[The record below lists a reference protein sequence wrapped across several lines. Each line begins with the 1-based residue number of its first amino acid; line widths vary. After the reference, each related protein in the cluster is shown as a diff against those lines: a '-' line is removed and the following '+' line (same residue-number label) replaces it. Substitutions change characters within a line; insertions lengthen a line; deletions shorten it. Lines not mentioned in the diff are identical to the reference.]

1 MVVFLHHIFTE
12 LKRILVSN
20 MDTSSFIGLLYNAA
34 LLIALGVIYDA
45 LNLES
50 IKNKTS
56 RELTSG
62 LLVGLLGLVVMNT
75 SWELAPGMLFDT
87 RWVLISLCGLF
98 FGIVPTLIAGVMMV
112 SLRLNIGGPG
122 ILVGSLVVII
132 PGFLGCLFAY
142 IAKHKNLTLNW
153 FNLYVFGMLIQ
164 ICALGCMLLMPA
176 QFRFKVIEA
185 VLQPV
190 IFIFPICTMLMG
202 LILRRQRDRRKTESD
217 LTKSQKLLNRE
228 QSLMRGLIDSL
239 PDLISFKDTQG
250 RYLGCNHAFEQYTG
264 LTENE
269 LKGKMDQELTGNFK
283 PSDMEG
289 LNEQEIIASGKV
301 YSQDEWV
308 IYPDGG
314 KVLHETIKKTFDGL
328 DGTRYGLMSVSRD
341 ITERQNHEE
350 QIRKLAFYDP
360 LTQLPNRRMFQDR
373 LQMMVTSNSRDEQLN
388 ALFFIDLDHFKT
400 LNDTQG
406 HNVGD
411 RLLIAVAGRM
421 HDSLRE
427 EDLVARLGG
436 DEFVAMISN
445 LGENEVSAGH
455 AAEEIAEKIRLS
467 ICKPYKLSTNEDLDD
482 TNEIVFHCTPSIGI
496 SIFRSNLAN
505 HDEILKQAD
514 VAMYQAKA
522 AGRNTIRFFDP
533 AMQIALEKN
542 AAILAELHQA
552 IGNGEL
558 ELYYQ
563 IQIDETKGIL
573 GAEVLLRWLH
583 PTRGMVSPFEFI
595 PLAEESGLIIPI
607 GSWVLETACQQLKA
621 WEKYPNRKHWQVS
634 VNVSALQ
641 FQQEDFVEI
650 VQDIISSNNINPRC
664 LKLEL
669 TESMVLENI
678 DIIIQKMQQL
688 NRLGIDFSMDD
699 FGTGYSSLSCLKR
712 LPLKQLKIDQSFV
725 RDITTDPD
733 DAAIVQTII
742 NLSSSLNYDV
752 IAEGVETDE
761 QRQFLFN
768 NGCSQYQGYLFSR
781 PVPISEFEELVSAES
796 LNFYTGSTLKDDKAI

>member
-1 MVVFLHHIFTE
+1 
-12 LKRILVSN
+12 

-50 IKNKTS
+50 INNKTV
-56 RELTSG
+56 RDLISG
-62 LLVGLLGLVVMNT
+62 FLVGLLGLAVMNT
-75 SWELAPGMLFDT
+75 SWEMAPGVLFDT

-98 FGIVPTLIAGVMMV
+98 FGLIPTIIAGIMMV

-132 PGFLGCLFAY
+132 PACLGLLFAY
-142 IAKHKNLTLNW
+142 ISKLKNLTLDW
-153 FNLYVFGMLIQ
+153 FKLYAFGMLIQ
-164 ICALGCMLLMPA
+164 ITVLSCMFIMPEHLRYKIINA
-176 QFRFKVIEA
+176 II
-185 VLQPV
+185 LPL
-190 IFIFPICTMLMG
+190 ILIFPICTMLVG
-202 LILRRQRDRRKTESD
+202 LILRRQRDRRKAESD

-228 QSLMRGLIDSL
+228 QSLMRGLIGSL
-239 PDLISFKDTQG
+239 PDLISFKDTRG

-264 LTENE
+264 LTEKE
-269 LKGKMDQELTGNFK
+269 LKGKTDQELTGSFK

-289 LNEQEIIASGKV
+289 LDEKEIIASGKV

-308 IYPDGG
+308 VYPDGG

-341 ITERQNHEE
+341 ITERKNHEE

-373 LQMMVTSNSRDEQLN
+373 LQLMVTSNSRDEQLN

-411 RLLIAVAGRM
+411 RLLIAVAARM
-421 HDSLRE
+421 HDCLRE

-436 DEFVAMISN
+436 DEFVAMISH

-467 ICKPYKLSTNEDLDD
+467 ICKPYRLSINEDFDE
-482 TNEIVFHCTPSIGI
+482 TNEIVFYCTPSIGI
-496 SIFRSNLAN
+496 SIFKSNLAN

-533 AMQIALEKN
+533 AMQIALEKD
-542 AAILAELHQA
+542 AAILAELRGA
-552 IGNGEL
+552 IANNEL

-563 IQIDETKGIL
+563 IQIDEIKGIL

-607 GSWVLETACQQLKA
+607 GFWVLETACQQLKV
-621 WEKYPNRKHWQVS
+621 WERLPNRKHWQVS

-641 FQQEDFVEI
+641 FQQEDFVET
-650 VQDIISSNNINPRC
+650 VQKIISSNNINPHC

-669 TESMVLENI
+669 TESMVLENV
-678 DIIIQKMQQL
+678 DIIIEKMRLL
-688 NRLGIDFSMDD
+688 NQLGIDFSMDD

-712 LPLKQLKIDQSFV
+712 LPLNQLKIDQSFV

-733 DAAIVQTII
+733 DAAIVKTII
-742 NLSSSLNYDV
+742 NLSKSLNYDV
-752 IAEGVETDE
+752 IAEGVETNE

-781 PVPISEFEELVSAES
+781 PVPINEFEELVTTKS
-796 LNFYTGSTLKDDKAI
+796 LDFCSCSTQTNDKPVEAIKAVVKN

>member
-1 MVVFLHHIFTE
+1 
-12 LKRILVSN
+12 

-50 IKNKTS
+50 IKNKTV
-56 RELTSG
+56 RDLVSG
-62 LLVGLLGLVVMNT
+62 LLVGLLGLAVMNT
-75 SWELAPGMLFDT
+75 SWEMAPGVLFDT

-98 FGIVPTLIAGVMMV
+98 FGLVPTIIAGIMMV

-132 PGFLGCLFAY
+132 PGCLGYIFAY
-142 IAKHKNLTLNW
+142 ISKLKNITLDW
-153 FNLYVFGMLIQ
+153 FKLYIFGMLIQ
-164 ICALGCMLLMPA
+164 ITVLSCMFLMPEHLRYKIIDA
-176 QFRFKVIEA
+176 II
-185 VLQPV
+185 LPLLL
-190 IFIFPICTMLMG
+190 IFPICTMLVG
-202 LILRRQRDRRKTESD
+202 LILRRQRDRRKAESD

-228 QSLMRGLIDSL
+228 QSLMRGLIGSL
-239 PDLISFKDTQG
+239 PDLISFKDTRG

-264 LTENE
+264 LTEQE
-269 LKGKMDQELTGNFK
+269 LKGKTDQELTGNFK

-289 LNEQEIIASGKV
+289 LDEKEIIASGKV

-308 IYPDGG
+308 VYPDGG

-360 LTQLPNRRMFQDR
+360 LTQLPNRRMFQER
-373 LQMMVTSNSRDEQLN
+373 LQLMVTSNSRDEQLN

-411 RLLIAVAGRM
+411 RLLIEVAARM
-421 HDSLRE
+421 HNCLRE

-436 DEFVAMISN
+436 DEFVAMISH

-467 ICKPYKLSTNEDLDD
+467 ICKPYRLSINEDFDE
-482 TNEIVFHCTPSIGI
+482 TNEIVFYCTPSIGI
-496 SIFRSNLAN
+496 SIFKSNLAN

-542 AAILAELHQA
+542 TAILAELHQA
-552 IGNGEL
+552 IDNSEL

-573 GAEVLLRWLH
+573 GAEVLLRWIH

-607 GSWVLETACQQLKA
+607 GFWVLESACQQLKV
-621 WEKYPNRKHWQVS
+621 WQKLPNRKHWQVS

-641 FQQEDFVEI
+641 FQQEDFVETVQKI
-650 VQDIISSNNINPRC
+650 VSSNNINPQC

-669 TESMVLENI
+669 TESMVLENV
-678 DIIIQKMQQL
+678 DIIIEKMRLL
-688 NRLGIDFSMDD
+688 NQLGIDFSMDD

-712 LPLKQLKIDQSFV
+712 LPLNQLKIDQSFV

-733 DAAIVQTII
+733 DAAIVKTII
-742 NLSSSLNYDV
+742 NLSKSLNYDV
-752 IAEGVETDE
+752 IAEGVETNE

-781 PVPISEFEELVSAES
+781 PVPINEFEELVTTKS
-796 LNFYTGSTLKDDKAI
+796 LDFCNCSTLMNDKTVESIKAVVKN